1 MEQRYLIDT
10 NLIIDN
16 FGNKLLDNAK
26 SLLYSIDL
34 TISAVT
40 KIEVLGW
47 LNATKEQLQPL
58 YEFMEIANVLPI
70 NEAVIEKTIAIRQ
83 TKKIALGD
91 AIIAATALV
100 YDLVIIS
107 RNTSDFKNIDGLQVI
122 DPYKI
127 WVMASQ
133 RKKVLQQ
140 PRCTKPAYWQV
151 GILALREIIKKS
163 LI

>member
-10 NLIIDN
+10 NVIIDN
-16 FGNKLLDNAK
+16 FGNKLSENAK
-26 SLLYSIDL
+26 TMLYAIEL

-47 LNATKEQLQPL
+47 INATKEQLQPL
-58 YEFMEIANVLPI
+58 YELMEIANILPI
-70 NEAVIEKTIAIRQ
+70 NEAVIEKTIDIRQ

-100 YDLVIIS
+100 YDFIVIS

-122 DPYKI
+122 DPYK
-127 WVMASQ
+127 
-133 RKKVLQQ
+133 L
-140 PRCTKPAYWQV
+140 
-151 GILALREIIKKS
+151 
-163 LI
+163 

>member
-10 NLIIDN
+10 NVIIDN
-16 FGNKLLDNAK
+16 FGNKLPEKAK
-26 SLLYSIDL
+26 TMLYAIEL
-34 TISAVT
+34 IVSAVT

-47 LNATKEQLQPL
+47 INATKEQLQPL
-58 YEFMEIANVLPI
+58 YEFMDIANVLPI

-100 YDLVIIS
+100 YDLIVIS
-107 RNTSDFKNIDGLQVI
+107 RNASDFKNIDGLQVI

-127 WVMASQ
+127 
-133 RKKVLQQ
+133 
-140 PRCTKPAYWQV
+140 
-151 GILALREIIKKS
+151 
-163 LI
+163 

>member
-10 NLIIDN
+10 NVIIDN
-16 FGNKLLDNAK
+16 FGNKLPENAK
-26 SLLYSIDL
+26 TWLNMIDL

-47 LNATKEQLQPL
+47 LNATKEQLKPL
-58 YEFMEIANVLPI
+58 YDFMEIARILHI
-70 NEAVIEKTIAIRQ
+70 NEVVIEKTINIRQ

-100 YDLVIIS
+100 YESVLIS

-122 DPYKI
+122 DPY
-127 WVMASQ
+127 
-133 RKKVLQQ
+133 
-140 PRCTKPAYWQV
+140 
-151 GILALREIIKKS
+151 S
-163 LI
+163 L